1 MKIHIQI
8 DRMGANTTAQTRAK
22 AAREGFGIYFAGR
35 WLEKRSTG
43 KSGRRLYRS
52 DEALRT
58 PAFGA
63 LIDVMHEARLFR
75 LGFDAGKAHVGAA
88 LHAFKVFVETF
99 GSVLWHRQPHE
110 WLMAPGKLGF
120 HD

>member
-1 MKIHIQI
+1 
-8 DRMGANTTAQTRAK
+8 
-22 AAREGFGIYFAGR
+22 
-35 WLEKRSTG
+35 
-43 KSGRRLYRS
+43 
-52 DEALRT
+52 
-58 PAFGA
+58 
-63 LIDVMHEARLFR
+63 MHEARLFR

-110 WLMAPGKLGF
+110 WLMAPSKLGF